1 MPMTLAETTAPT
13 VTERSADGVS
23 WIILNRPDRLN
34 AVTPELYDA
43 LAPIV
48 EPVAIAP
55 DVRCVVLTGAGR
67 AFCARRDFK
76 AGWSES
82 PAELAGSRLE
92 RRIDYLRR
100 YALLPRKLPFMDT
113 QVTTLRPASS
123 RETWRR

>member
-48 EPVAIAP
+48 ERVAIDP

-67 AFCARRDFK
+67 AFCAGRDLK
-76 AGWSES
+76 AGSSES
-82 PAELAGSRLE
+82 AAASAGARSEE
-92 RRIDYLRR
+92 RRVGKECVSACR
-100 YALLPRKLPFMDT
+100 
-113 QVTTLRPASS
+113 S
-123 RETWRR
+123 RWSRGRLKKKGM

>member
-48 EPVAIAP
+48 ERVAIDP

-67 AFCARRDFK
+67 AFCAGRDLK
-76 AGWSES
+76 AGSSES
-82 PAELAGSRLE
+82 AAASAGAWIE
-92 RRIDYLRR
+92 RRIDRSEEH
-100 YALLPRKLPFMDT
+100 
-113 QVTTLRPASS
+113 TLNSS
-123 RETWRR
+123 H

>member
-48 EPVAIAP
+48 ERVAIDP

-67 AFCARRDFK
+67 AFCAGRDLK
-76 AGWSES
+76 AGSSES
-82 PAELAGSRLE
+82 AAASAGAWRSEEHTSELQSLM
-92 RRIDYLRR
+92 RIS
-100 YALLPRKLPFMDT
+100 YAVFCLK
-113 QVTTLRPASS
+113 
-123 RETWRR
+123 